1 MIEFLMTL
9 YIVHLFLSAITTLT
23 TQKEFIIAIGL
34 ALSSMST
41 YMESGL
47 FILMLYNNINI
58 DFEKEFQI
66 VFYKNYLIFKVCKD
80 RKVRSQIKVITFLQ
94 IFSIPL
100 YSSPKTTY

>member
-9 YIVHLFLSAITTLT
+9 CIAHIFLGAITTLT

-34 ALSSMST
+34 VLSSMAT

-47 FILMLYNNINI
+47 FILMLYNHINI

-66 VFYKNYLIFKVCKD
+66 VFYKNCLIFKVCKD
-80 RKVRSQIKVITFLQ
+80 RKVRS
-94 IFSIPL
+94 
-100 YSSPKTTY
+100 PKK